1 MNKKLLHT
9 LCIIL
14 LAGVIGYLFYSSCSE
29 GLSVP
34 QGPQGP
40 ARCGVDLPSCSGQD
54 VRCINGY
61 CRSDV
66 AATLPSFSDISMTP
80 PTAY

>member
-14 LAGVIGYLFYSSCSE
+14 MFAVVIYVFYSPCSE
-29 GLSVP
+29 GLEENVL
-34 QGPQGP
+34 QGP